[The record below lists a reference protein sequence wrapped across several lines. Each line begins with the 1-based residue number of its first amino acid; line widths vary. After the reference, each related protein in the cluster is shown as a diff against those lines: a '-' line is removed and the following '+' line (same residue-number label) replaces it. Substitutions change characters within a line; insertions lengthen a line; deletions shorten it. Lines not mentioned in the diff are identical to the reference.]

1 MVLGARSRMNHQNSR
16 KFKTGKLYF
25 TRGVNDRVADD
36 EAFAKFVLESL
47 RRHARGDWGD
57 LCQQDKEENN
67 FSLDKNLRLFSSYL
81 DSKTNEKIW
90 IITEADRSATTVL
103 FPEEY

>member
-1 MVLGARSRMNHQNSR
+1 MSVETINISGKFELGR
-16 KFKTGKLYF
+16 LVW
-25 TRGVNDRVADD
+25 TRGVNDEVADN
-36 EAFAKFVLESL
+36 EAFAKFVLDSV

-57 LCQQDKEENN
+57 MCQE
-67 FSLDKNLRLFSSYL
+67 DKNENELALNTGNLRIFTAYE
-81 DSKTNEKIW
+81 SKGLPKIW